1 MTDETPDE
9 TPAAPKYAP
18 EVIDAVRAAELA
30 AQRSLCAFPEGDV
43 PKALADA
50 LERRVEAN
58 LAATGGEPVTRIG
71 STDAT
76 VLELEAPFRKRRSPE
91 VDEAPKSSGSHRRRS
106 TKKKTA
112 SKKESS

>member
-1 MTDETPDE
+1 MTDETAE
-9 TPAAPKYAP
+9 APAAPDYAP
-18 EVIDAVRAAELA
+18 EVVEAVRAAEAA
-30 AQRSLCAFPEGDV
+30 AQRSLCTFPEGDV
-43 PKALADA
+43 PAALEKA

-91 VDEAPKSSGSHRRRS
+91 IDEAPKSSGSHRRRS
-106 TKKKTA
+106 TKKKPA
-112 SKKESS
+112 SKKENS